1 MKHRAVI
8 FDLDGV
14 LLDAREWHYEAL
26 NRALGLFG
34 YSIERSHHLSEF
46 DGLPTKE
53 KLERLTERGSFPAHL
68 HPVIQ
73 ALKQRFT
80 MEYLHSRTMP
90 SFAHEYALARLQR
103 EGITIGVASNSVRAT
118 VDAALELTGL
128 AEYVTLAMSNEDVTQ
143 AKPDP
148 EIYEACM
155 ARLGV
160 TPAETV
166 IVEDNDNGVLAA
178 IASGATVVRVKGPD
192 EVTYDRITASMKGGQ
207 Q

>member
-1 MKHRAVI
+1 MNCRAVI

-34 YSIERSHHLSEF
+34 YGIERSHHLSEF
-46 DGLPTKE
+46 DGLPTKD

-68 HPVIQ
+68 HPVIH

-90 SFAHEYALARLQR
+90 TFAHEYALARLQR
-103 EGITIGVASNSVRAT
+103 EGVTIGVASNSVRAT
-118 VDAALELTGL
+118 VQAALELTGL
-128 AEYVTLAMSNEDVTQ
+128 ADYVTLALSNEDVIR

-148 EIYEACM
+148 EIYETSM
-155 ARLGV
+155 SRLGV
-160 TPAETV
+160 SPAETV
-166 IVEDNDNGVLAA
+166 IVEDNDNGVQAA
-178 IASGATVVRVKGPD
+178 IASGATVVRVTGPE
-192 EVTYDRITASMKGGQ
+192 EVTYERIASAIIGGQ